1 MNLNIKET
9 DPVVIEVEET
19 IVVVPED
26 KVEVAIIRNR
36 ANLVKIN
43 TLNSSSKT
51 WDNSNNM
58 SITKQSTTNSNRTCK
73 VIKSQVRV
81 QWEAI

>member
-9 DPVVIEVEET
+9 DPVIEVEET

-36 ANLVKIN
+36 ANLVQIN

-51 WDNSNNM
+51 
-58 SITKQSTTNSNRTCK
+58 
-73 VIKSQVRV
+73 
-81 QWEAI
+81 